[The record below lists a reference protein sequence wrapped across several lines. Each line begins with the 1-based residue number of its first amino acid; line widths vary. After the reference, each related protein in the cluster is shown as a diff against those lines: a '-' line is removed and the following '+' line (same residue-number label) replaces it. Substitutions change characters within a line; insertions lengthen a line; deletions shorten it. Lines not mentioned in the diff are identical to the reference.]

1 MWIKLLAIP
10 TQHIAE
16 TSHAMNF
23 VFGYKHY
30 LLLSGDLRGSFNIK
44 HCGYVAGIADWEMI
58 VFLLS
63 DHLCGPWDGVGH
75 QWVSEW
81 RCWWCVYDWWTRQ
94 SVVIEP
100 TGCRLNS
107 HSVRPSVGR
116 MIPSSTGQLATPCRS
131 DFSGRRLD
139 QFINYISTWSH
150 HIASRLPF
158 HV

>member
-58 VFLLS
+58 VFILF

-75 QWVSEW
+75 QWVSE
-81 RCWWCVYDWWTRQ
+81 
-94 SVVIEP
+94 
-100 TGCRLNS
+100 
-107 HSVRPSVGR
+107 
-116 MIPSSTGQLATPCRS
+116 
-131 DFSGRRLD
+131 
-139 QFINYISTWSH
+139 
-150 HIASRLPF
+150 
-158 HV
+158 